1 MDAIKKVESDI
12 KALLS
17 GGASSNEISRSSGV
31 TLSTISRIR
40 SGKVDI
46 DNVSF
51 TNIKRLYEA
60 TISVNEKDK

>member
-1 MDAIKKVESDI
+1 MDEIKKVETDI
-12 KALLS
+12 KSLLS
-17 GGASSNEISRSSGV
+17 GGASSNEISRNSGV

-40 SGKVDI
+40 SGKVDL

-60 TISVNEKDK
+60 TISVNDKNK

>member
-1 MDAIKKVESDI
+1 MNEIEKVESDI

-17 GGASSNEISRSSGV
+17 SGASSNKISRSTGV

-51 TNIKRLYEA
+51 TNIKRLYQA
-60 TISVNEKDK
+60 TISVNEKEK